1 MCCSLGLIL
10 GGIFADLIGWRWIF
24 WISLIFSV
32 VLIPTAFMVLPHA
45 AARHTPDTNRN
56 ETEVSATDARPPQR
70 NLMQSVKA
78 RIVRFDAL
86 GISLGISGILILTYA
101 LTSANTAGWGSPQII
116 ATLIISV
123 LLLTAFVF
131 QERATSQALLAPHLF
146 KVTSFNMTLIL
157 AINTYAVRQ
166 ACTYFLTVQLQSF
179 GNSPIHT
186 SVLFIPLGV
195 SSLIANTIAGR
206 LVPIL
211 GARSMVVQSA
221 SRCSLFTDSNA
232 VHPRMVAL
240 HSWGPPLHLYQS

>member
-1 MCCSLGLIL
+1 
-10 GGIFADLIGWRWIF
+10 
-24 WISLIFSV
+24 
-32 VLIPTAFMVLPHA
+32 
-45 AARHTPDTNRN
+45 
-56 ETEVSATDARPPQR
+56 
-70 NLMQSVKA
+70 MQSIKA

-86 GISLGISGILILTYA
+86 GIFLGISGILILTYA

-116 ATLIISV
+116 ATLVISV
-123 LLLTAFVF
+123 LLLTGFIF
-131 QERATSQALLAPHLF
+131 QERTTSQALLAPHLF

-195 SSLIANTIAGR
+195 SALIGNTVAGR

-211 GARSMVVQSA
+211 GARSMVIQSA
-221 SRCSLFTDSNA
+221 FKRNMPADYNA
-232 VHPRMVAL
+232 VHPRMVPV
-240 HSWGPPLHLYQS
+240 HSWGPSLLLHHS